1 MHYPV
6 TKVKRLSKIIAE
18 ICRHGKQHFTTS
30 TLAESLLSSDHSL
43 EIMTNYGI
51 SDKSKASMHSM
62 ICMLTNDLKRMHKKG
77 LLDRDKM
84 RRWVQTKTGKKCKRG
99 YEFAYSLT
107 DKGLEAAG
115 IKPVASN
122 LDWIHNDIVMLGS
135 GYMKRIEA
143 PDCMII
149 ATTSGMHFLL
159 EFKSNADF
167 YGFRKDGSGLHNF
180 DTRDLSQTRV
190 TRRHRKSRS
199 LLKPQW
205 QPGSSCEHQEKGSL
219 DDFFGSQEIS

>member
-1 MHYPV
+1 MHYSV
-6 TKVKRLSKIIAE
+6 TKVKRLSTIIAE
-18 ICRHGKQHFTTS
+18 TCRHGKQHFTTS
-30 TLAESLLSSDHSL
+30 TIAESLLSSDYSL

-51 SDKSKASMHSM
+51 SDKSKGSVHLM

-159 EFKSNADF
+159 EFKSNAGF
-167 YGFRKDGSGLHNF
+167 YGYRNDGSGLHNF
-180 DTRDLSQTRV
+180 DMRNILQ
-190 TRRHRKSRS
+190 RRASPKHRKSRS
-199 LLKPQW
+199 FLRPKLGRPDMK
-205 QPGSSCEHQEKGSL
+205 L
-219 DDFFGSQEIS
+219 DDFLPN